1 MTGIPRNV
9 IPSVAEGSL
18 LHCDNQHVCTEKTR
32 WPGAASHVAMSVLQ
46 GGSLDYARD
55 DDSAKRYQNSAA
67 LHYFC
72 AVPPFRI
79 SHFEFLIQAK
89 LSFTIK
95 WQHAPR
101 ANPFSSFDP
110 RHPDTP
116 RVHSDCDLL
125 PVLSIFGHKLH
136 GIPRFVHRPSKTI
149 FPEQHM
155 YPPRTINISRQCA
168 ARLYIPISLR

>member
-18 LHCDNQHVCTEKTR
+18 LHCDNQHVCTEKNR
-32 WPGAASHVAMSVLQ
+32 WLGAASHVAMSVLQ

-101 ANPFSSFDP
+101 ANPIP
-110 RHPDTP
+110 HLI
-116 RVHSDCDLL
+116 RVTLTR
-125 PVLSIFGHKLH
+125 PVYIATVICCLCFPSLVMSCMEYRDLSIDPAK
-136 GIPRFVHRPSKTI
+136 PSFLNNTCI
-149 FPEQHM
+149 RPEQ
-155 YPPRTINISRQCA
+155 
-168 ARLYIPISLR
+168 

>member
-1 MTGIPRNV
+1 MRNFLNEKPTTPP
-9 IPSVAEGSL
+9 IRKRAPSLG
-18 LHCDNQHVCTEKTR
+18 
-32 WPGAASHVAMSVLQ
+32 
-46 GGSLDYARD
+46 RD
-55 DDSAKRYQNSAA
+55 RRAKRCWGDRASFYVCSDSDLISVSLKIAA
-67 LHYFC
+67 K
-72 AVPPFRI
+72 PPPSFRI
-79 SHFEFLIQAK
+79 PH
-89 LSFTIK
+89 
-95 WQHAPR
+95 
-101 ANPFSSFDP
+101 SSFDP

-125 PVLSIFGHKLH
+125 PVLSIFGHELH